1 MQLKL
6 AWLTESVLLGS
17 MQPYGPSFR
26 RRFERSPPKFVPVM
40 VKVVVGEF
48 VLASIKEGSM
58 LVMAGGE

>member
-40 VKVVVGEF
+40 VKIGK
-48 VLASIKEGSM
+48 LALTSMEEGSM